1 MNFFNNR
8 YIKFQPHKYSCYE
21 FKFGSVDEILSV
33 SSNRPVLQ
41 HDDDLTST
49 TDTALLRVS
58 PCSSDIEQIE
68 VPTSSSET
76 VQVDAPSPC
85 SETDEDVIPLPSFE
99 TAQVKAIPS
108 CSETDENAVNF
119 QVKASSTTSET
130 NYKKVEIPVQP
141 FKRKNFNTK
150 VLKCS

>member
-58 PCSSDIEQIE
+58 PCSSDIEQIQ
-68 VPTSSSET
+68 VPTSSSKT

-99 TAQVKAIPS
+99 TA
-108 CSETDENAVNF
+108 
-119 QVKASSTTSET
+119 TSET